1 MWRYGEW
8 THCHKCQRSYHTWI
22 YKRQTTASTFNS
34 SAVYSLRGVSE
45 HSSEQITIW
54 HKNQIGLHSYFN
66 FINMLIFSKYFN
78 KCVIKT
84 HELSLLCFILFHK
97 LSTERIRTNQKRHLH
112 SKTDLLQDN
121 SKKLGKENFRV
132 PQTLPHSHNFY
143 CLLFFSICHYYLRFS
158 MVLLF
163 ANVLE

>member
-8 THCHKCQRSYHTWI
+8 IHCHKCQRSYHTWI
-22 YKRQTTASTFNS
+22 YKRQTTASTFHS

-97 LSTERIRTNQKRHLH
+97 LSREWRRIKRGIYIRKQISFRTIQK
-112 SKTDLLQDN
+112 N
-121 SKKLGKENFRV
+121 SEKKILE
-132 PQTLPHSHNFY
+132 SHKLCPTATIFIAYYFSVYAIITSGLVWY
-143 CLLFFSICHYYLRFS
+143 CYSLMF
-158 MVLLF
+158 
-163 ANVLE
+163 